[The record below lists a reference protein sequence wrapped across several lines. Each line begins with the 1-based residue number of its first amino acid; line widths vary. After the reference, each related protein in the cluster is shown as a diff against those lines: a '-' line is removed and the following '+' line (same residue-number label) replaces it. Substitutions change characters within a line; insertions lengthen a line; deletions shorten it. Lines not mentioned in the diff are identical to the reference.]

1 LEGLA
6 KRFRLGKPELAGELE
21 KLSRQAKLPREV
33 ERLTAVRMAM
43 SGDFTLE
50 QIALACGRSR
60 SAVGQRMR
68 VAREQGLAGLMGLH
82 QGRPGAVQ
90 RDPGQGEK

>member
-33 ERLTAVRMAM
+33 ERLTAVRMAK
-43 SGDFTLE
+43 SGDFTL
-50 QIALACGRSR
+50 G
-60 SAVGQRMR
+60 
-68 VAREQGLAGLMGLH
+68 
-82 QGRPGAVQ
+82 
-90 RDPGQGEK
+90 